1 MGSMNVTLSWDLVVI
16 VFFGVIMSYSFI
28 IGKHESV
35 KIIVFTYIAIVA
47 GLATG
52 NVLTRLSANS
62 QPLLS
67 SFGLVLNITVLDSTK
82 LLIFIGTII
91 LLAIRGGFDVA
102 YGNDDSGIT
111 NTILTG
117 LFGFVTAGLLL
128 TTLLTFVAGGQLL
141 SPALST
147 APNLAP
153 ILAQSQLMQAMV
165 LYQDLWFVL
174 PAALLVTVGIVSGSK
189 E

>member
-1 MGSMNVTLSWDLVVI
+1 MNLTLSWDLFVI
-16 VFFGVIMSYSFI
+16 VFFGLVMSYSFI

-52 NVLTRLSANS
+52 DILQQLSANS

-67 SFGLVLNITVLDSTK
+67 SFGLVLDITVLDSTK
-82 LLIFIGTII
+82 LIIFIGTII
-91 LLAIRGGFDVA
+91 LLAIRGGFDVE
-102 YGNDDSGIT
+102 YGNDDNSVV
-111 NTILTG
+111 NTVLTG
-117 LFGFVTAGLLL
+117 VFGFATAGLLL
-128 TTLLTFVAGGQLL
+128 TTLLTFVAGKHLL
-141 SPALST
+141 DPALGS

-153 ILAQSQLMQAMV
+153 ILAQSTFMQAMV
-165 LYQDLWFVL
+165 LYQSLWFAL
-174 PAALLVTVGIVSGSK
+174 PAALLIAVGLVSNGGK